1 MNEEGAR
8 LAGRT
13 ALITGAASGIGR
25 AAAVRL
31 AAEGARV
38 AITDVS
44 PQRLEGLTAQ
54 LGDSALARQ
63 LDVREESQWE
73 AAVADVVSR
82 WGRLDILVSNAGV
95 SFGKPTWEMTLEEWR
110 HVHAVNLDG
119 AFLGAKHAV
128 RAMRAQGGG
137 GSIVFVSSA
146 SGVKASGGASAYSS
160 SKGGLR
166 LFAKALARECAA
178 DGIRVNTVVPA
189 GVTTAMWTEMPFFAD
204 LVKEHGEAGA
214 WAALSRDTPLGR
226 FATPEEIAEAILFL
240 ASDASSYVTG
250 SDLVIDGGYTA

>member
-1 MNEEGAR
+1 MR
-8 LAGRT
+8 LQHKT

-25 AAAVRL
+25 AAALRFL
-31 AAEGARV
+31 AEGARV
-38 AITDVS
+38 AATDVAGA
-44 PQRLEGLTAQ
+44 RLESL
-54 LGDSALARQ
+54 ALELPDAITRP
-63 LDVREESQWE
+63 LDVRDEPQWE
-73 AAVADVVSR
+73 AAVAGVVSR

-110 HVHAVNLDG
+110 HVHEVNLDG

-189 GVTTAMWTEMPFFAD
+189 GVTTAMWSEMPFFAE
-204 LVKEHGEAGA
+204 LVREHGEAGA

-226 FATPEEIAEAILFL
+226 FATPEEVAEAILFL